1 MAKKLNSETN
11 VVPDKSFFPNDKGLD
26 GKNKKPLLER
36 LGLIEPILKTGKEED
51 FDMFEDDA
59 AITSEVKLVS
69 EDNEPV
75 DMQERAD
82 KVSVEKLP
90 IKEIFEKFGLE
101 TKETNT
107 VYLLEN
113 FIKALPDNLPS
124 DIKRQSIINLIS
136 ASQLDIICL
145 LKDGNKRLEVLNSY
159 FENFSGNVAE
169 VISSNE
175 KQIRKLNERIA
186 YHNRIIEEKQ
196 KMRDAQKAEIGFEI
210 QKIANIIDF
219 IENKSK

>member
-26 GKNKKPLLER
+26 GKTKKPLLER
-36 LGLIEPILKTGKEED
+36 LGFIEQVVKIDKKED
-51 FDMFEDDA
+51 FDMLDDDA
-59 AITSEVKLVS
+59 AITSEVKFAS
-69 EDNEPV
+69 EISDAAETQ
-75 DMQERAD
+75 DRAE
-82 KVSVEKLP
+82 KASVEKLP
-90 IKEIFEKFGLE
+90 IKTIFEKFGLE

-107 VYLLEN
+107 VYLIEN
-113 FIKALPDNLPS
+113 FMKALPDNLPA

-145 LKDGNKRLEVLNSY
+145 LKDGNKRLDVLNNY
-159 FENFSGNVAE
+159 IEDFSGNVAE
-169 VISSNE
+169 TIISNE

-186 YHNRIIEEKQ
+186 YHNRIIEDKQ
-196 KMRDAQKAEIGFEI
+196 RMRDAQKAEVEFEI
-210 QKIANIIDF
+210 QKIANIIGF

>member
-1 MAKKLNSETN
+1 MAKKLNDETN
-11 VVPDKSFFPNDKGLD
+11 IAPDNSFYPNDKGLD

-36 LGLIEPILKTGKEED
+36 LGLIEPIIKPEKVED
-51 FDMFEDDA
+51 FEMLEDEA
-59 AITSEVKLVS
+59 ALTSEVRLTS
-69 EDNEPV
+69 DSGEAANIQDHG
-75 DMQERAD
+75 D
-82 KVSVEKLP
+82 KAIEKLP

-107 VYLLEN
+107 VYLIEN
-113 FIKALPDNLPS
+113 FIKALPNNLPA

-145 LKDGNKRLEVLNSY
+145 LKDGNKRLEVLNKY
-159 FENFSGNVAE
+159 NEDFSNSVAE
-169 VISSNE
+169 TIAANE

-196 KMRDAQKAEIGFEI
+196 KMRDDQQAEIDFEI
-210 QKIANIIDF
+210 QKISNIIEF
-219 IENKSK
+219 IENKAK